1 MCAISAKRLFEH
13 GNEQDNDEEQEARMD
28 LHLTHRRAKYA
39 NHSYANFFRIAIVSP
54 TTRLK
59 GGSKSLIVIGF
70 WVKQEK
76 LDAK

>member
-39 NHSYANFFRIAIVSP
+39 NHSYANFSHGNSNFP
-54 TTRLK
+54 PP
-59 GGSKSLIVIGF
+59 
-70 WVKQEK
+70 
-76 LDAK
+76 D